1 MNELWFF
8 LHFPYMFLA
17 FLPHSGSHTFAL
29 EDAKHR
35 SQVATAHLRSSQVA
49 RQWGFIGI
57 INMYYIPLKLYVL

>member
-49 RQWGFIGI
+49 RQ
-57 INMYYIPLKLYVL
+57 